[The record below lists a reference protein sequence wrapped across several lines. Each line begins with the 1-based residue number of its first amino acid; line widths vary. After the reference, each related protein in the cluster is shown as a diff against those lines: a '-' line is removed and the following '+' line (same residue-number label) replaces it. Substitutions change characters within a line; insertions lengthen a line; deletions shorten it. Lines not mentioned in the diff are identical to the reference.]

1 MLDGFAAEIT
11 LARIAA
17 QELASRER
25 MDGRDLDARRDGF
38 RLFADFLQRMS
49 GEAIFLPV
57 AIFAQSAHMQTE
69 QLADF
74 RCDMAIMLEAGDTA

>member
-1 MLDGFAAEIT
+1 MFDGVAAEIAP
-11 LARIAA
+11 ARIAI

-38 RLFADFLQRMS
+38 RLFAHFLKGVS